1 MVIRPLALALAAG
14 LLAGCAVGPDYR
26 AAAPAPV
33 QLQHAQV
40 EGVFAADSP
49 VAGWWRQFD
58 DPVLERLVGD
68 ALAANP
74 DLRIAITRVRA
85 ARAVFVERRLDPWPH
100 VTAGADQLRTRQAAG
115 VDGERV
121 TTEEYSLGFDAAWE
135 LDLFG
140 RLRRGAE
147 AARADLEAEQASLED
162 VQVSVAAEVARNYF
176 LLRGAQKRIAVAEQT
191 LANLH
196 DTLRLTE
203 TRRDLGAGSE
213 LDVQSSR
220 AQLKQIEAGIPL
232 LETSAARARHRLA
245 VLLGLQPGAL
255 DPLLAPR
262 PTPAYAK
269 ALPLGDTRE
278 LLRQRA
284 DVRMAERH
292 LAAATARV
300 GVATADLFPRI
311 SIGGFAGFV
320 SGDFSG
326 LVAGGNQAWSLAP
339 SIRWAA
345 FDFGSVRARL
355 RAAAAGADGAAVA
368 YEKAVLAALEDTENS
383 LVDYAR
389 HQERLRIVADQAAAA
404 RRAEQ
409 LAQAGY
415 REGAADFLLLL
426 DAQRTQ
432 LAADD
437 ALADAE
443 AAVNIAAVGVY
454 KALGGAGTAGE
465 GGLASLAR

>member
-1 MVIRPLALALAAG
+1 MLRRGALAAG
-14 LLAGCAVGPDYR
+14 AHRRALGHHVVG
-26 AAAPAPV
+26 V
-33 QLQHAQV
+33 
-40 EGVFAADSP
+40 
-49 VAGWWRQFD
+49 
-58 DPVLERLVGD
+58 
-68 ALAANP
+68 
-74 DLRIAITRVRA
+74 
-85 ARAVFVERRLDPWPH
+85 
-100 VTAGADQLRTRQAAG
+100 GADQLRTRQAAG
-115 VDGERV
+115 ADGERV

-284 DVRMAERH
+284 DVRMAERQ

-326 LVAGGNQAWSLAP
+326 LVAGGNQSWALAP

-345 FDFGSVRARL
+345 FDSGSVRARL
-355 RAAAAGADGAAVA
+355 RAAEAGADGAAVA

-389 HQERLRIVADQAAAA
+389 HQEHLRIV
-404 RRAEQ
+404 
-409 LAQAGY
+409 
-415 REGAADFLLLL
+415 ADFLLLL

-465 GGLASLAR
+465 GGLASLVR